1 MGIASKIHST
11 YKFYIEEMIEIMEF
25 TAVLAER
32 KKGNNIDSSKYQ
44 MTVWIQEMTIKIA
57 IFKQVRISC
66 QHNEPTQDNY
76 VIN

>member
-44 MTVWIQEMTIKIA
+44 MTV
-57 IFKQVRISC
+57 
-66 QHNEPTQDNY
+66 
-76 VIN
+76 